1 MLPHLLAA
9 LSSNAP
15 IFIEKISNIHWPE
28 GKKKNKANVL
38 KTRLLSE
45 VKTPELSSVSSTVF
59 PVLFSEEAKES
70 GVELI

>member
-1 MLPHLLAA
+1 MVPHLLAA

-28 GKKKNKANVL
+28 GKKNKANVL

-45 VKTPELSSVSSTVF
+45 VKIPELSSVSSTVF